1 LGVRT
6 ASLDVSF
13 FHKFKTFCEYAL
25 HNKLHKSTIFII
37 FGPMDQKLWG
47 HENSGRSL
55 VKVAS
60 VGTNEHELTTAA
72 QKGGQQEEGGLGKA
86 H

>member
-25 HNKLHKSTIFII
+25 
-37 FGPMDQKLWG
+37 
-47 HENSGRSL
+47 
-55 VKVAS
+55 
-60 VGTNEHELTTAA
+60 
-72 QKGGQQEEGGLGKA
+72 
-86 H
+86 

>member
-1 LGVRT
+1 
-6 ASLDVSF
+6 
-13 FHKFKTFCEYAL
+13 
-25 HNKLHKSTIFII
+25 
-37 FGPMDQKLWG
+37 MDQKLWG